1 VPSLFPRGYRGPV
14 EIIEGR
20 RVGAEGLGE
29 ALSLEDPTPDPEKKA
44 LGSALVGLGRRG
56 PKGLLQRQARREEC
70 GEVARHKGAFK
81 GG

>member
-1 VPSLFPRGYRGPV
+1 MPSLFPRGYRGPV

-56 PKGLLQRQARREEC
+56 PKGRLSTVVRLS
-70 GEVARHKGAFK
+70 
-81 GG
+81 